1 MPEPPRE
8 VRPVVTAL
16 PKQAPPDV
24 YLLGSLRSKLVA
36 KLTGLSVR
44 TLQSWH
50 STDLQTATRE
60 PGRRGTPRYY
70 SWVDYQRLCVVSS
83 LREQRV
89 PTKRIRQAIPNL
101 DRLFPGWWEMSLR
114 AYRGRVIGSHAKIH
128 VTVRDNFDTLVDVPG
143 GQMTFRELME
153 DEAEDV
159 QAGLAESLSWLEEK
173 GALFRKAS
181 FGDSI
186 TMDPELNV
194 AQPTVINTSLE
205 TYFVGELV
213 KEFDVDYV
221 SDNYRLDRRLIVRAV
236 EFEAAS

>member
-1 MPEPPRE
+1 M
-8 VRPVVTAL
+8 VTAL

-89 PTKRIRQAIPNL
+89 PTQRIRQAIPNL

>member
-1 MPEPPRE
+1 M
-8 VRPVVTAL
+8 VTAL
-16 PKQAPPDV
+16 PNQAPPDL

-83 LREQRV
+83 LRDQRV
-89 PTKRIRQAIPNL
+89 PTRRIRQAIPNL
-101 DRLFPGWWEMSLR
+101 DRLFPGWWEMSLK
-114 AYRGRVIGSHAKIH
+114 AYRGRVLGSQAKIH
-128 VTVRDNFDTLVDVPG
+128 IAVRDTVHDNFDTLVDIPG

-153 DEAEDV
+153 DEADDIE
-159 QAGLAESLSWLEEK
+159 AGIAASLWDLEAR
-173 GALFRKAS
+173 GPLFRKAS

-194 AQPTVINTSLE
+194 AQPTVIDTSLE
-205 TYFVGELV
+205 TFFVSERV
-213 KEFDVDYV
+213 KETSIEYV
-221 SDNYRLDRRLIVRAV
+221 SITYRIGRHHVERAV
-236 EFEAAS
+236 EFEAVS